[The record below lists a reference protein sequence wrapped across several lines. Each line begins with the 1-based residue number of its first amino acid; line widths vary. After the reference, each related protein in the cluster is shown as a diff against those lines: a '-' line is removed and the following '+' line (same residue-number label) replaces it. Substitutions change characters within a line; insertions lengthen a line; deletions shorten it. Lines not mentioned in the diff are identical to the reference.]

1 VLSAISCTLQGV
13 VADPVRS
20 SWFDGMKVLD
30 LIPDREALITPD
42 YYKRKNVLVQTGSS
56 NNDAAETSK
65 EAGKQVDT
73 RIRSMVDQINW
84 EYAVIERL
92 DRNKLSTQLI
102 PFNLGKAV
110 LQKDPAHN
118 LALLPGDVV
127 TILSQTDLRLP
138 QERQSRLVR
147 LEGEVAAPGVYQAM
161 AGETLPQLIKRIGGL
176 TPEAYV
182 FGTELSRE
190 SVKTRQQ
197 QNLDTL
203 IRRLEAQS
211 QSQQGSLVANRNN
224 TGAAD
229 QTAAI
234 LQLQQAQLKSQ
245 IERLKSFKSNGRM
258 SLELD
263 PRNPS
268 LAALPDLPLEDGDR
282 IMVPSTPGF
291 VAAFGSVNNEN
302 MFIYRNGKT
311 VGDVI
316 KSAGLTEDAEPS
328 QAFVLRADG
337 SIIARN
343 DRSGWFGS
351 NFESVAMMP
360 GDTLVVPAQMDRE
373 SRYNAIIRGFKD
385 WTQILANLG
394 LGVAALNSL

>member
-1 VLSAISCTLQGV
+1 
-13 VADPVRS
+13 
-20 SWFDGMKVLD
+20 
-30 LIPDREALITPD
+30 
-42 YYKRKNVLVQTGSS
+42 
-56 NNDAAETSK
+56 
-65 EAGKQVDT
+65 
-73 RIRSMVDQINW
+73 
-84 EYAVIERL
+84 
-92 DRNKLSTQLI
+92 
-102 PFNLGKAV
+102 
-110 LQKDPAHN
+110 
-118 LALLPGDVV
+118 
-127 TILSQTDLRLP
+127 
-138 QERQSRLVR
+138 
-147 LEGEVAAPGVYQAM
+147 
-161 AGETLPQLIKRIGGL
+161 
-176 TPEAYV
+176 
-182 FGTELSRE
+182 
-190 SVKTRQQ
+190 
-197 QNLDTL
+197 
-203 IRRLEAQS
+203 
-211 QSQQGSLVANRNN
+211 
-224 TGAAD
+224 
-229 QTAAI
+229 
-234 LQLQQAQLKSQ
+234 
-245 IERLKSFKSNGRM
+245 M

-282 IMVPSTPGF
+282 ILVPSTPGF

-337 SIIARN
+337 SIISRN

>member
-1 VLSAISCTLQGV
+1 
-13 VADPVRS
+13 
-20 SWFDGMKVLD
+20 
-30 LIPDREALITPD
+30 
-42 YYKRKNVLVQTGSS
+42 
-56 NNDAAETSK
+56 
-65 EAGKQVDT
+65 
-73 RIRSMVDQINW
+73 MVDQINW

-118 LALLPGDVV
+118 LLLQSGDVV

-147 LEGEVAAPGVYQAM
+147 VEGEVAAPGVYQALP
-161 AGETLPQLIKRIGGL
+161 GENLPQLIKRIGGL
-176 TPEAYV
+176 SANAYV
-182 FGTELSRE
+182 FGTEFTRE
-190 SVKTRQQ
+190 SIKARQQ

-203 IRRLEAQS
+203 IRRLEAQA
-211 QSQQGSLVANRNN
+211 QSQQGTTVANRSNS
-224 TGAAD
+224 GGAD

-245 IERLKSFKSNGRM
+245 IERLKTFKSNGRM
-258 SLELD
+258 TLELD
-263 PRNPS
+263 PNDQS
-268 LAALPDLPLEDGDR
+268 LAALPDLPLEDGDS
-282 IMVPSTPGF
+282 IVIPSTPGF
-291 VAAFGSVNNEN
+291 VSAFGSVNNEN
-302 MFIYRNGKT
+302 VFIYKAGKT

-343 DRSGWFGS
+343 DRNGWFGS

-360 GDTLVVPAQMDRE
+360 GDTLVVPAQLDRE
-373 SRYNAIIRGFKD
+373 TRYNAFIRGAKD
-385 WTQILANLG
+385 WTQILSNLG